1 MQKWTQVTR
10 RFVAAC
16 ALLALAAAMA
26 KPAKAG
32 SLGADTIGLFPKEVG
47 EFAYADLKKARTMKW
62 YPALEQ
68 QMLPEKFKQF
78 EKFLAAAG
86 IDTNTQVDELTWA
99 LVPEAALSKD
109 PATGATS
116 TGATATDAPPD
127 SEEIVGIALGGYNP
141 DSTEAYFKAQ
151 KLPTA
156 KSHGYTLFAFGSG
169 VGPNDLFFFFVDSN
183 KAAFGHRQL
192 LEKLIAVRYGEEDSL
207 LRNDKMYNMI
217 NEANGSGV
225 VWAVLNPAY
234 TKLAM
239 GQLAPEVQQFPDAAK
254 LVARMQAM
262 IITATASSGMDAKFQ
277 AVCGST
283 EDANTLSQLMAAG
296 LLYKK
301 YQTAKDNPELG
312 ALLDQTNVT
321 PSGDR
326 VVIRMSVS
334 DDQMTTLIKKNT
346 FAIKM

>member
-1 MQKWTQVTR
+1 MQKWTEAMK
-10 RFVAAC
+10 RFAAAC

-26 KPAKAG
+26 RPVKAG
-32 SLGADTIGLFPKEVG
+32 SLGADTIGLFPKDVG

-99 LVPEAALSKD
+99 LVPESALTKDAAAGGGAA
-109 PATGATS
+109 ATE
-116 TGATATDAPPD
+116 APPD
-127 SEEIVGIALGGYNP
+127 SEEIVGIALGAYNP

-192 LEKLIAVRYGEEDSL
+192 LEKMIAVRYGEEDSL
-207 LRNDKMYNMI
+207 LRNDTMYNMI
-217 NEANGSGV
+217 NETNGSGV

-262 IITATASSGMDAKFQ
+262 IITATASSGMEAKFQ

-301 YQTAKDNPELG
+301 YQSAKDNPELG
-312 ALLDQTNVT
+312 ALLDQTNVV

-334 DDQMTTLIKKNT
+334 DDQMTALIKKNT
-346 FAIKM
+346 FALKM